1 VKAQTMQFCIQ
12 EKTKK
17 YFEVEAGRQL
27 VPLGAPRA
35 IF

>member
-1 VKAQTMQFCIQ
+1 MQFFIQ
-12 EKTKK
+12 EKSKK

-27 VPLGAPRA
+27 APLGTPRA